1 MNAPSRRGACPALS
15 APMQTGDGLLVRF
28 APAGT
33 IALENLAGLCAA
45 ARAHG
50 NGIIEVTARGS
61 MQVRGLS
68 PASVP
73 AFADAITALGFD
85 DGDPIP
91 IIADPLAG
99 LAPDEVVDA
108 GLLAVDL
115 RRLLASTPFVG
126 TLAPK
131 VSVVIDGGGAPHLDA
146 LAADV
151 RLRAEASP
159 NGPRLHVALGGDA
172 ASAAQIG
179 SVAPGHAVEATVRL
193 LAIVAARG
201 REARAHDIVR
211 ADGVAELRAAV
222 TDLLS
227 GAPAPTER
235 PPAEP
240 VGVHRLRD
248 GRVAAGFE
256 LAFGHTD
263 APALSQLIDTVK
275 DAGASGIRTAPGR
288 VLLISGLE
296 SAALPTVTAAAVRLG
311 FIVRPD
317 DRRRYLAAC
326 AGKPLCGSAHVETRA
341 HAPEVASAAAPLLD
355 GSLSIHLSGC
365 AKGCAHPQ
373 KAALTIVGD
382 RAGVSIVANG
392 RASDPPLG
400 TMILDGLPSSFA
412 RLACEVERARRPD
425 ERAADT
431 LSRLGAAR
439 IVAILQGAGRG

>member
-15 APMQTGDGLLVRF
+15 APMQTGDGLLVRL
-28 APAGT
+28 ALAGT

-73 AFADAITALGFD
+73 AFADAITARGFD
-85 DGDPIP
+85 GADPVSV
-91 IIADPLAG
+91 IADPLAG
-99 LAPDEVVDA
+99 LALDEAADA
-108 GLLAVDL
+108 GLLAANL
-115 RRLLASTPFVG
+115 RRALAAAPFLDRLG
-126 TLAPK
+126 PK
-131 VSVVIDGGGAPHLDA
+131 VSVVIDGGGALHLDA

-151 RLRAEASP
+151 RLRAETSP

-172 ASAAQIG
+172 ASAAPIG

-211 ADGVAELRAAV
+211 ADGVAGLRAAV

-227 GAPAPTER
+227 GAPAPTAR
-235 PPAEP
+235 PPAES

-248 GRVAAGFE
+248 GRVAVGFG

-275 DAGASGIRTAPGR
+275 DGGTSGIRTAPGR
-288 VLLISGLE
+288 VLLIIGLE

-317 DRRRYLAAC
+317 DPRRYLAAC
-326 AGKPLCGSAHVETRA
+326 AGKPLCGSAQVETRA
-341 HAPEVASAAAPLLD
+341 HAAEVASAAAPLLD

-365 AKGCAHPQ
+365 AKGCAHAQ

-382 RAGVSIVANG
+382 RAGVSIVVNG
-392 RASDPPLG
+392 RACDPPLG

-412 RLACEVERARRPD
+412 RLACEVERMRRPD

-431 LSRLGAAR
+431 LSRLGAAS
-439 IVAILQGAGRG
+439 IAAILQGAGRG

>member
-1 MNAPSRRGACPALS
+1 MNAPSRRGACPALC
-15 APMQTGDGLLVRF
+15 APMRTGDGLLVRL

-33 IALENLAGLCAA
+33 IALENLAGLCGA

-50 NGIIEVTARGS
+50 NGIVEVTARGS
-61 MQVRGLS
+61 IQVRGLS
-68 PASVP
+68 STSAP
-73 AFADAITALGFD
+73 AFAGAVTALGFD
-85 DGDPIP
+85 DADPIS

-99 LAPDEVVDA
+99 LAPDGAVDA
-108 GLLAVDL
+108 SLLAADL
-115 RRLLASTPFVG
+115 RRALAAAPFLDKLG
-126 TLAPK
+126 PK
-131 VSVVIDGGGAPHLDA
+131 VSVVFDGGGTLHLDA

-151 RLRAEASP
+151 RLRAETAP
-159 NGPRLHVALGGDA
+159 GGPRLHVALGGDA
-172 ASAAQIG
+172 TSAASIG
-179 SVAPGHAVEATVRL
+179 SVAHEHAIAATVRL
-193 LAIVAARG
+193 LAIIAARG
-201 REARAHDIVR
+201 REARAHDIVC

-222 TDLLS
+222 TELLS
-227 GAPAPTER
+227 GAPAPTAR

-248 GRVAAGFE
+248 GRVAVGFG
-256 LAFGHTD
+256 LAFGRTD

-288 VLLISGLE
+288 VLLIIGLE
-296 SAALPTVTAAAVRLG
+296 SAAVPTVTAAAEHLG
-311 FIVRPD
+311 FVVRPND
-317 DRRRYLAAC
+317 PRRYLAAC
-326 AGKPLCGSAHVETRA
+326 AGKPLCASAQLETRA

-373 KAALTIVGD
+373 EAALTIAGD
-382 RAGVSIVANG
+382 RAGVSIVVNG
-392 RASDPPLG
+392 RACDPPLG
-400 TMILDGLPSSFA
+400 TVILDGLPSSFA

-439 IVAILQGAGRG
+439 IAAILQGAGRG